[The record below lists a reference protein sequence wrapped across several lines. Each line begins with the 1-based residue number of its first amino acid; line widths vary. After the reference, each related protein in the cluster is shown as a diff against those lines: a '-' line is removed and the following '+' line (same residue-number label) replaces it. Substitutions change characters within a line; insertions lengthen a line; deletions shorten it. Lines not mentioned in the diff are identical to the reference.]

1 MLCALLLLPPMSGRA
16 EDLPDFL
23 SAVAQGVSEGL
34 AEGAQAAAAQELTLS
49 LAAQD
54 TRIEEGR
61 TLLLTITAGNPYPA
75 ATDVTLTLDL
85 PQRLSCAQPLTW
97 NAQLK
102 PAQTDPQSG
111 ELVSS
116 VATFTREVTLSE
128 GGESEQA
135 DISVE
140 MNMGTRFYRAK
151 TTLDLCVPDIS
162 AAAIV
167 DGAQG
172 QIVQPGASFV
182 YQIEIRNDGTAPKDV
197 PVALLLPAGVTPGE
211 PLCAG
216 FALSERSIAGSVRV
230 EAAGESTI
238 RLPMQVDSDALDND
252 EDACRLL
259 CGVLTVDE
267 ARIALPMLKAA
278 GPLISAGLVPEKTQL
293 QEGEAMDMIVT
304 VANAGLA
311 AADVEITCLLP
322 EGLVLM
328 HDLTKAPE
336 TMPKET
342 PEQHVSAMP
351 DADSGEPPAQ
361 DGAAQAV
368 MNSEPAEPVV
378 YEEDGR
384 IFLSVHMDAA
394 RETDSGIAAAALEIP
409 LRVRAA
415 AAVDS
420 VDDRMLGAALAW
432 NADGGDTHLEEA
444 VALEIRRSGMLGL
457 SDAEWNG
464 ILLASLLMIVT
475 ICCLYSAVKSDKREE
490 DYCFD

>member
-1 MLCALLLLPPMSGRA
+1 
-16 EDLPDFL
+16 
-23 SAVAQGVSEGL
+23 
-34 AEGAQAAAAQELTLS
+34 
-49 LAAQD
+49 
-54 TRIEEGR
+54 
-61 TLLLTITAGNPYPA
+61 
-75 ATDVTLTLDL
+75 
-85 PQRLSCAQPLTW
+85 
-97 NAQLK
+97 
-102 PAQTDPQSG
+102 
-111 ELVSS
+111 
-116 VATFTREVTLSE
+116 
-128 GGESEQA
+128 
-135 DISVE
+135 
-140 MNMGTRFYRAK
+140 MN
-151 TTLDLCVPDIS
+151 I
-162 AAAIV
+162 
-167 DGAQG
+167 QH
-172 QIVQPGASFV
+172 
-182 YQIEIRNDGTAPKDV
+182 
-197 PVALLLPAGVTPGE
+197 
-211 PLCAG
+211 
-216 FALSERSIAGSVRV
+216 
-230 EAAGESTI
+230 
-238 RLPMQVDSDALDND
+238 
-252 EDACRLL
+252 
-259 CGVLTVDE
+259 
-267 ARIALPMLKAA
+267 
-278 GPLISAGLVPEKTQL
+278 